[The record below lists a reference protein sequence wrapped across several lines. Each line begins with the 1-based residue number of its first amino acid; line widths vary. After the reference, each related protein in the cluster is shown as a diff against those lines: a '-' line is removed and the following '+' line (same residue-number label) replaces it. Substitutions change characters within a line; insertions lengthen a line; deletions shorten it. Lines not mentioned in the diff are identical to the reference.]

1 MYFLHMSRI
10 TKHLHAGGGRTAS
23 SKVWLACT
31 CRGPRID
38 DQHHAS
44 RSLALDLRGYIFIH
58 VLSCSATNWT
68 RINGSFKSCY
78 ELRPVDGDGYFSTG
92 DSVKAK
98 GPPTIAQG
106 LVFLL
111 NFLEQLRT
119 NSKMMEN
126 PNSCSR
132 TIRTL
137 ATLALTW
144 PHWLLVAI
152 LRLLSFPS
160 PRWDPCQHKYLHAWS
175 QPLEETPCTIE
186 VMVPRTK
193 EGAALT
199 CKGPSL
205 ELQTSKASNV
215 GQYMFRTVSCSQIRP
230 RWEAKSCD
238 EPVFSII

>member
-1 MYFLHMSRI
+1 MTH
-10 TKHLHAGGGRTAS
+10 TH
-23 SKVWLACT
+23 
-31 CRGPRID
+31 
-38 DQHHAS
+38 
-44 RSLALDLRGYIFIH
+44 IFIH

-78 ELRPVDGDGYFSTG
+78 ELRPVDGGYFSTG

-106 LVFLL
+106 LVFIL

-132 TIRTL
+132 TIR
-137 ATLALTW
+137 TLALTW

-175 QPLEETPCTIE
+175 QPLEETPCTIG

-193 EGAALT
+193 EVPALT
-199 CKGPSL
+199 CKLPNPQMFG
-205 ELQTSKASNV
+205 N
-215 GQYMFRTVSCSQIRP
+215 MFRTV
-230 RWEAKSCD
+230 
-238 EPVFSII
+238 